1 MDLLQVEL
9 IPARLLVI
17 AAAAVLALAIIA
29 IENRLKRG

>member
-9 IPARLLVI
+9 IPARLLAI
-17 AAAAVLALAIIA
+17 AAGAVLAAAIVA